1 MDWERAACR
10 DHDPELFFPL
20 TGHGPGA
27 EQEHAA
33 KAVCASCPIRPGC
46 LAWALETAQEAGVWG
61 GTSEDDRR
69 ALRRSR
75 SAGTIHAA

>member
-20 TGHGPGA
+20 TSHGPA
-27 EQEHAA
+27 LEQLSAA
-33 KAVCASCPIRPGC
+33 KAVCASCPIQSAC
-46 LAWALETAQEAGVWG
+46 LRWALETGQEAGVWG

-69 ALRRSR
+69 ALRRSTR
-75 SAGTIHAA
+75 AASTAA